1 MNITLSKNAAS
12 NEEARYTVLHGLI
25 GFTVTV
31 QATALLDQFRE
42 LTGEIVGIDTAIGD
56 DEAMELRIHDGDDD
70 YWIPLMNIKE
80 VVYL

>member
-1 MNITLSKNAAS
+1 MNITMSEAAA
-12 NEEARYTVLHGLI
+12 NDEEARYTVLHGLI

-31 QATALLDQFRE
+31 RTTTSN